1 MYMATPLQLAA
12 QDACQGDATPRRCQ
26 VKAKS
31 LQKNVILIYQLG
43 YPLFFCTVARAKSTE
58 LGTKWLRRHRH
69 LQVHDTCLPKDLPPT
84 GGSSEKGNRWRSEGV
99 AQLIGV
105 FHKGAPAM

>member
-12 QDACQGDATPRRCQ
+12 QDASQGDAAPRRCQ

-43 YPLFFCTVARAKSTE
+43 YPLFF
-58 LGTKWLRRHRH
+58 
-69 LQVHDTCLPKDLPPT
+69 
-84 GGSSEKGNRWRSEGV
+84 
-99 AQLIGV
+99 AQW
-105 FHKGAPAM
+105 PEQSQQS